1 MFGGS
6 MTAPRGLRIAGD
18 QPHLFLR
25 QLRALEQLVASV
37 GPPCWVSGPTDA
49 ALLGFDGFRL
59 RPPFH
64 LTVPATRHL
73 HRGVHIIHRATTIP
87 RLDTTT
93 AMGLPSL
100 SATRL
105 LVELA
110 RTEPAR
116 RLTAAVDSALRDG
129 LTSED
134 FLHRRLVELRGKGR
148 KGPAELLAVLAGSE
162 VSRGGHS
169 FLERA
174 FLELLDELGL
184 PRPLTQQILGKRRR
198 SLIRVDCHFPGTAVV
213 VELLGYQWH
222 RTPMQMQADA
232 ERLNRLQLDGFLA
245 MQFTYVD
252 VVTRSPVMIADLE
265 EALGPSTARSGIV
278 VPATVEPRKGTSR
291 TVEPRLRGQ

>member
-1 MFGGS
+1 M
-6 MTAPRGLRIAGD
+6 
-18 QPHLFLR
+18 
-25 QLRALEQLVASV
+25 ASV
-37 GPPCWVSGPTDA
+37 GPPCWISGPTAA

-59 RPPFH
+59 RSPFH

-73 HRGVHIIHRATTIP
+73 HRGLHLVHRATEIP
-87 RLDTTT
+87 RIDTTI
-93 AMGLPSL
+93 AMGLPCL

-110 RTEPAR
+110 RIEPAR
-116 RLTAAVDSALRDG
+116 RLTAALDSALRDG

-134 FLHRRLVELRGKGR
+134 FLHRRLVELRGRGR
-148 KGPAELLAVLAGSE
+148 KGPTELLAVLAGSE
-162 VSRGGHS
+162 VTRGGHS

-184 PRPLTQQILGKRRR
+184 PRPLTQQVLGKRRR
-198 SLIRVDCHFPGTAVV
+198 TLIRVDCHFPGTAVV

-252 VVTRSPVMIADLE
+252 VVTRSPTMTADLA
-265 EALGPSTARSGIV
+265 EALRASAVVSGIV
-278 VPATVEPRKGTSR
+278 APATVEARKGT
-291 TVEPRLRGQ
+291 